1 MLLHGCEETSTVATA
16 GSGGEEVGP
25 SRDNTVDFRNTIE
38 YYIGDFNDNDGD
50 GIIEF
55 FYIGD
60 YNNINAHCCIG
71 GTSVRDNIDMHMQAE
86 HLVVGAPGRVFDMVP
101 RRAAPCG
108 DYATVGSGG
117 GPHAPLLLN
126 MTYVRCYQSVDRH

>member
-1 MLLHGCEETSTVATA
+1 MPRLAQVVKRLDLHEIIQYMFATRLSTTLAI
-16 GSGGEEVGP
+16 S
-25 SRDNTVDFRNTIE
+25 S
-38 YYIGDFNDNDGD
+38 
-50 GIIEF
+50 IIEF